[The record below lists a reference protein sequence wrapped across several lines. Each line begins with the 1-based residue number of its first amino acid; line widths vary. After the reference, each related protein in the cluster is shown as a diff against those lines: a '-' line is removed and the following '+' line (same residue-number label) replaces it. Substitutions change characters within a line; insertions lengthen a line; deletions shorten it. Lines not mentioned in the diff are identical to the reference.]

1 MRRVLGLVAEGD
13 AEAVRV
19 VRNTGRVLGRALAS
33 LCNVLNPEAIV
44 IGGVLSEAGDA
55 LIAGVREAI
64 DTYSL
69 QPIADT
75 VDVRIAQ
82 LTERW
87 ELLGALTL
95 VPIEQ
100 SRILSHLRINY

>member
-1 MRRVLGLVAEGD
+1 M
-13 AEAVRV
+13 
-19 VRNTGRVLGRALAS
+19 
-33 LCNVLNPEAIV
+33 
-44 IGGVLSEAGDA
+44 
-55 LIAGVREAI
+55 IAGVREAI